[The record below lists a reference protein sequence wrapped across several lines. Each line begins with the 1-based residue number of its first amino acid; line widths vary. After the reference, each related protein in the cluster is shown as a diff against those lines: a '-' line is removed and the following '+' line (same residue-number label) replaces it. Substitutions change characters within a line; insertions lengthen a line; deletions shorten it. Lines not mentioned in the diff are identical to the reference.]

1 MRCGGGSPRVSTSP
15 QKVGS
20 FQASGVECSDDIPK
34 GWSSKQNVLSFDR
47 MSSRRGCAAP
57 PRVVASFSKPPR
69 AGPRSRVAR
78 TTTTTTT
85 TTTGLCRGRRP
96 TRPIVNADGTNRRHR
111 GATERRRRERG
122 TRRNTRGFCRAG
134 LEAVGSVVASQSPG
148 LGPALL
154 VNSSVFLFG
163 MPVLLKGLT
172 GIATANAWFL
182 GTVRFG
188 GIVLYARDERES
200 DDLKAQILLTCYVL
214 KQPRDVPTLARRPRV
229 RERQCTETRRFV
241 VVSRNRLFSI

>member
-1 MRCGGGSPRVSTSP
+1 
-15 QKVGS
+15 
-20 FQASGVECSDDIPK
+20 
-34 GWSSKQNVLSFDR
+34 
-47 MSSRRGCAAP
+47 MSSRRGCAGAP
-57 PRVVASFSKPPR
+57 PLSVVVVASLSKRRSR
-69 AGPRSRVAR
+69 AGPRGRVAR
-78 TTTTTTT
+78 TTTTT

-96 TRPIVNADGTNRRHR
+96 TRPIVVSDFDGTTMNRRHR
-111 GATERRRRERG
+111 GATERRRREH
-122 TRRNTRGFCRAG
+122 TRGVCRAG
-134 LEAVGSVVASQSPG
+134 LETVGSVVASQSPG

-182 GTVRFG
+182 GTVRFW
-188 GIVLYARDERES
+188 GIVLYAREERES

-229 RERQCTETRRFV
+229 RERLCTETRRFV

>member
-1 MRCGGGSPRVSTSP
+1 MRCGGGGGSPRVSPSP
-15 QKVGS
+15 QKKSVLFKRPVSKVLTTFQKVG
-20 FQASGVECSDDIPK
+20 GK
-34 GWSSKQNVLSFDR
+34 SFDHR
-47 MSSRRGCAAP
+47 MSSRRGFAGAP
-57 PRVVASFSKPPR
+57 PRVVVASLSKIPR
-69 AGPRSRVAR
+69 AGPRGRVAR
-78 TTTTTTT
+78 TT
-85 TTTGLCRGRRP
+85 TTTGLCRGRRR
-96 TRPIVNADGTNRRHR
+96 TRPIIVGDGTMNRRHR
-111 GATERRRRERG
+111 GATERRRREH
-122 TRRNTRGFCRAG
+122 TRGVCRAG

-182 GTVRFG
+182 GTVRFW
-188 GIVLYARDERES
+188 GIVLYAREERES

-229 RERQCTETRRFV
+229 RERLCTETRRFV